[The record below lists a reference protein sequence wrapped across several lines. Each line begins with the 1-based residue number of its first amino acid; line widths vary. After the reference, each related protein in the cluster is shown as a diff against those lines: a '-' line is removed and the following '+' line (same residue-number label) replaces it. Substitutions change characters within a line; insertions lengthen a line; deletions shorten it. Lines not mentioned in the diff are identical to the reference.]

1 MLKMMMEKLS
11 SCNFSNMLFE
21 GDLFIYLKIV
31 EKGRMQG
38 LLVLF
43 SNVPGMGATLNCM
56 FL

>member
-1 MLKMMMEKLS
+1 MFKMMMEKLS

-31 EKGRMQG
+31 QKGRMQG
-38 LLVLF
+38 LLMPF
-43 SNVPGMGATLNCM
+43 SNVPGMEATFNCM